1 MVPGTSS
8 FSPIQRMLGCSKAAD
23 QEPSFKPLY
32 TTEGMTCFMKLVLL
46 SSFCLEFLNHILIN
60 VRIGL
65 C

>member
-1 MVPGTSS
+1 
-8 FSPIQRMLGCSKAAD
+8 
-23 QEPSFKPLY
+23 
-32 TTEGMTCFMKLVLL
+32 MTCFMKLVLL